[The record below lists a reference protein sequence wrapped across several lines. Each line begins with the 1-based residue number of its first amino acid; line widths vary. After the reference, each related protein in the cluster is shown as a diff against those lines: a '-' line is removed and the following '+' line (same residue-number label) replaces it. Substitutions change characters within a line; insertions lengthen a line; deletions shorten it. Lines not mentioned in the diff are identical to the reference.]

1 MLWVFEYKVNYFYV
15 IWEIVTV
22 RDDSASVGPSPE
34 QLQGLF
40 QAAGRKVE
48 LADLFN

>member
-1 MLWVFEYKVNYFYV
+1 MIRSI
-15 IWEIVTV
+15 IWEMVTV
-22 RDDSASVGPSPE
+22 RDDSVGPSPE
-34 QLQGLF
+34 QVQDLF